1 MRRQQRLRCRSSF
14 ELTLDFQPME
24 KIQENLNPEN
34 NDFEALVIL
43 SSFLKGP
50 GRTEPTGG
58 STLLKLKRT
67 PNI

>member
-1 MRRQQRLRCRSSF
+1 MRRQQRLRRRSSF
-14 ELTLDFQPME
+14 EITLDFQPME

-43 SSFLKGP
+43 SSFLEGP

-58 STLLKLKRT
+58 SSFLELKRPLNT
-67 PNI
+67 